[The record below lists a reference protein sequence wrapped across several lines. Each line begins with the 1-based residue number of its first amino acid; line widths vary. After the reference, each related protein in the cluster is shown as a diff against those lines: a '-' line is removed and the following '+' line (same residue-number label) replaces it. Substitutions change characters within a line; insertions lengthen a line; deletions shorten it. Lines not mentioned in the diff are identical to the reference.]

1 MLNFGHVSFNML
13 ARDAN
18 FELKHDFLPDLIGVC
33 EADGVCEGEIPKGSD
48 GGAELLGP
56 VQKQHT
62 QQRREQSQQFVIV
75 GQSSPGL
82 QAAQNIPQK
91 LFQLQEAYGKM
102 MKSLKVKT
110 CIVLCNE
117 NQPFPEVVK

>member
-1 MLNFGHVSFNML
+1 MM

-33 EADGVCEGEIPKGSD
+33 EADGVCEGGIPKGSD
-48 GGAELLGP
+48 RGAELLGL

-75 GQSSPGL
+75 GHSRPGL

-91 LFQLQEAYGKM
+91 LFQLQEAHGKM
-102 MKSLKVKT
+102 MKSFHVKT
-110 CIVLCNE
+110 CIVHCDE
-117 NQPFPEVVK
+117 NQPSPEVVG